1 MQKGSEIFL
10 QSLKDEGVT
19 DVFGYPGG
27 AVLDIYDSLYDS
39 DLNHFLVR
47 HEQAASHAADAY
59 ARTSGKVGVSITTSG
74 PGSTNIVTGL
84 ATANIDSVP
93 MVAFSGQV
101 GSSLIGTDAFQEA
114 DMMGITMPVTKH
126 NFLVK
131 DVKDLERTVKE
142 AFHIAR
148 SGRPG
153 PVLVDLPKDITV
165 HKAKYKNITDVDIP
179 SYKPNYNGN
188 PKQVKEA
195 LKLIEKSQKPVIIA
209 GGGVIASG
217 ASKELYQFVQEAQI
231 PTCCTLMGLGAY
243 PDTDRLSLKMP
254 GMHGSAYANL
264 AIFEADLIISIG
276 MRFDDR
282 ITGKLS
288 EFAKHAKIIHVDID
302 PAEIGK
308 NLHVDVPIVGDAK
321 NVLKDLLQQQSEHQY
336 KLSENKSDWVSKI
349 LELKI
354 KYPLQF
360 EQGADVIKPQY
371 VVKCINDM
379 VDPGT
384 IITTEVGENQ
394 MWAAQFIDYTEPRTL
409 ASSGGLGTMGYGFPA
424 AIGAQVANPDKL
436 VIDIAGDGSI
446 QMNIQELSTAAYYNL
461 PVKIIILNNQNLG
474 MVRQWQELFYKQRY
488 SHTNMEGMQP
498 DFVKLAEAYDVMG
511 LRCDKPDQVKAT
523 LEKAFSHNGPVVVD
537 FRVAR
542 GENIFPMVPSGGV
555 LNKMILNE
563 AKEGGYF

>member
-1 MQKGSEIFL
+1 MLKGSEIFFKA
-10 QSLKDEGVT
+10 LKDEGVS
-19 DVFGYPGG
+19 DIFGYPGG
-27 AVLDIYDSLYDS
+27 AVLEIYDTLYDT
-39 DLNHFLVR
+39 DINHFLVR
-47 HEQAASHAADAY
+47 HEQAAAHAADAY
-59 ARTSGKVGVSITTSG
+59 ARTSGKVGVSVTTSG

-93 MVAFSGQV
+93 MVCFSGQV
-101 GSSLIGTDAFQEA
+101 STGLIGTDAFQEA
-114 DMMGITMPVTKH
+114 DMVGITLPVTKH

-131 DVKDLERTVKE
+131 EVRDLERTIKE
-142 AFHIAR
+142 AFYIAR

-153 PVLVDLPKDITV
+153 PVLVDLPKDVTL
-165 HKAKYKNITDVDIP
+165 HKANYKGITQIDIP
-179 SYKPNYNGN
+179 SYRPNYKGN
-188 PKQVKEA
+188 PKQIKEA
-195 LKLIEKSQKPVIIA
+195 VKLIEKSQKPVIIA
-209 GGGVIASG
+209 GGGVIAAG
-217 ASKELYQFVQEAQI
+217 ASTELYELVQKAQI
-231 PTCCTLMGLGAY
+231 PTCCTLMGLGAF
-243 PDTDRLSLKMP
+243 PDTDNLSLKMP

-264 AIFEADLIISIG
+264 AIYEADLVISIG

-288 EFAKHAKIIHVDID
+288 EFAKHAKIIHIDID

-308 NLHVDVPIVGDAK
+308 NLVVDVPIVGDAK
-321 NVLKDLLQQQSEHQY
+321 NVLTDMLAEIKNGGYELDA
-336 KLSENKSDWVSKI
+336 NKSEWVKKI
-349 LELKI
+349 TELKI
-354 KYPLQF
+354 KYPLNF
-360 EQGADVIKPQY
+360 EQGDNEIKPQY
-371 VVKCINDM
+371 VVRCINEM

-394 MWAAQFIDYTEPRTL
+394 MWAAQFIDYTQPRTL

-461 PVKIIILNNQNLG
+461 PVKIIILNNQYLG
-474 MVRQWQELFYKQRY
+474 MVRQWQELFYRKRY
-488 SHTNMEGMQP
+488 SAVDMEGMQP
-498 DFVKLAEAYDVMG
+498 DFVKVAEAYGVMG
-511 LRCDKPDQVKAT
+511 LRCEKPADVKAT

-537 FRVAR
+537 FRVCR